1 MRIMAAIAALMLAG
15 CVPIIKPA
23 RTTTPPHEPM
33 TPAQEAAAWCATGFQ
48 APGMAGFC
56 DEKRGE

>member
-1 MRIMAAIAALMLAG
+1 MRIMVAIAALMLAG

-23 RTTTPPHEPM
+23 IYDSRQHERM

-48 APGMAGFC
+48 APGMDGFC
-56 DEKRGE
+56 DDRHY